1 MFTDTVKLV
10 FKLVGWPRGWRTS
23 LFSASCMLCVL
34 SFAPVL
40 AVQAASQVLYVNASA
55 PAGGNGSSWGT
66 AFQSVQTAVTAASS
80 GSQVW
85 VAAGT
90 YTEPAVSYTN
100 ILMKDGVSLYG
111 GFAGTETSLSQRNW
125 TTHLTILQGT
135 SGDTLI
141 KIPGLVAMPM
151 VISGFEMTGTVAI
164 NIAGSTTPVTI
175 SDNIFQALADIENVG
190 GNPLV
195 QFNTFQLNQRGA
207 QAVAL
212 TGAPQILDNILV
224 VPNGA
229 LNTSGIAVL
238 NNSSSLQAVV
248 ASNLLVG
255 VGTAISAESA
265 SPLIANN
272 TVVGA
277 TVAGISITS
286 GSSPTIVNNI
296 IAFNP
301 GIGIHNQVVQ
311 SLVEE
316 YNLVYGNGTNYSG
329 LSAGSHDIQENPL
342 FVNQTSNFELTASSP
357 AINAG
362 DDNVVQAGWVDLNGN
377 PRILGANVDLG
388 AYEVVPSGTILAT
401 PVISPSGGLFGEPP
415 TVTITSASQAATIY
429 YTLDGTTPSTSSTAY
444 TAPIT
449 VPLPATSS
457 TTTMLK
463 AVALTSSGQS
473 GMAIAQFGRVP
484 VVYVNASA
492 PAGGNGSSWG
502 TAFQSVQTAVTAA
515 SSGSQVWVAAGTY
528 TEPSVSYTNIL
539 MKDGVSLYGGFA
551 GTETSLSQR
560 NWTAHLTIL
569 QGTSGDTL
577 IKIPGLVAMPMV
589 ISGFEM
595 TGTVAINIAGSTTP
609 VTISNNIFQALA
621 GIENVGGNPL
631 IQFNTFQLN
640 QRGAQAVALTGA
652 PQILDNIL
660 VVQNG
665 ALNTSGIAVLNNSSS
680 LQGVVA
686 NDLLVGVGTAIS
698 AESASPLI
706 ENNTVV
712 GSTVAGIS
720 ITSGSSPTIVN
731 NIIAFN
737 PGIGIDNQVV
747 QSLVE
752 EYNLVYGNGTNYS
765 GLSAGSHDI
774 QENPLFVNQTSNF
787 QLTASSPAL
796 TTADGSVVQSGWV
809 DLDGNPMTP
818 GADPAMGA
826 YQVAASSSK
835 EAVPNVVGD
844 TQAAATTAITG
855 AGLVAGTVTKQS
867 SSTVASGSVISESP
881 VAGTSVSAGSA
892 VNLVVSSGPAS
903 IAVPNVV
910 GDTQAA
916 ATTAIT
922 GAGLVAGTVTKQ
934 SSSTVASGSVISESP
949 VAGTSVSAGSAVNL
963 VVSSGPASIAVPN
976 VVGDTQAAAT
986 TAITGAGLV
995 AGTVTKQS
1003 SSTVASGSV
1012 ISESPVAG
1020 TSVSAGSAVNLVV
1033 SSGPASIAVPNVVG
1047 DTQAAATTAIT
1058 GAGLVAG
1065 TVTKQ
1070 SSSTVA
1076 SGSVI
1081 SESPVAGTS
1090 VSAGSAV
1097 NLVVSSG
1104 PATISVPNVVGDTQ
1118 AAATTAITGAGLV
1131 AGTVTKQSSST
1142 VASGSVISESPVAGT
1157 SVSAGSAVNLVV
1169 SSGPAPISVPNV
1181 VGDTQAA
1188 ATTAITGAGLVAGT
1202 VTTQSSSTVAS
1213 GSVISES
1220 PVAGTS
1226 VSTGS
1231 AVNLVVSSGPAQV
1244 SVPSV
1249 EPASGSGLEQT
1260 LTFRFTDQA
1269 GISDINVVDV
1279 LINSELDGQNACFLA
1294 YVPSANTLYLVDNGG
1309 DAGGPYAGSMV
1320 LNGGGGS
1327 IQNSQC
1333 QINSTGSVAT
1343 STGTTLALTLNV
1355 TFESAFAGNQIVHLA
1370 QVNTSGYT
1378 AGWQCVGV
1386 WQVPG
1391 SPAAQITISSQ
1402 SPSRG
1407 LSTAGIDQPF
1417 TFVITDT
1424 SGYADLGVV
1433 NVLINNFINGIDAC
1447 YLAYAESSNTLYLV
1461 DNEGDVG
1468 GPYAGSMVLNGTG
1481 SIQNSQCQI
1490 EGAGSSAVGSGDTLT
1505 LTLNILF
1512 YEGFAGNQSVYS
1524 AARDSGGNNNTG
1536 WQALGTWSVQ

>member
-1 MFTDTVKLV
+1 MFC
-10 FKLVGWPRGWRTS
+10 
-23 LFSASCMLCVL
+23 AL
-34 SFAPVL
+34 SIGLLPT
-40 AVQAASQVLYVNASA
+40 VQAASPVFYVNASA

-66 AFQSVQTAVTAASS
+66 AFQSVQKAVTAASS

-125 TTHLTILQGT
+125 TAHLTILQGT

-175 SDNIFQALADIENVG
+175 SNNIFQALADIENVG
-190 GNPLV
+190 GNPLI
-195 QFNTFQLNQRGA
+195 QFNTFQLNQKGA

-224 VPNGA
+224 VQNGV

-255 VGTAISAESA
+255 MGTAISAESA

-272 TVVGA
+272 TVVGSTA
-277 TVAGISITS
+277 AGISITS

-296 IAFNP
+296 IAFNS

-415 TVTITSASQAATIY
+415 TVTITCASSGATIY
-429 YTLDGTTPSTSSTAY
+429 YTLNGSTPSTSSTAY
-444 TAPIT
+444 TGPIT

-457 TTTMLK
+457 TTTTLK

-609 VTISNNIFQALA
+609 VTISDNIFQALA
-621 GIENVGGNPL
+621 DIENVGGNPL
-631 IQFNTFQLN
+631 VQFNTFQLN
-640 QRGAQAVALTGA
+640 QRGAQAMALTGA
-652 PQILDNIL
+652 PQILDNIV

-665 ALNTSGIAVLNNSSS
+665 VLNTSGIAVLNNSSS
-680 LQGVVA
+680 LQAVVVS
-686 NDLLVGVGTAIS
+686 NLLVGVGTAIS
-698 AESASPLI
+698 AESAKPLI
-706 ENNTVV
+706 ANNTVV
-712 GSTVAGIS
+712 GATVAGIS

-796 TTADGSVVQSGWV
+796 TTADGSVVQSGWM

-835 EAVPNVVGD
+835 ESVPNVVGD

-963 VVSSGPASIAVPN
+963 VVSSGPAQVSVPN

-1033 SSGPASIAVPNVVG
+1033 SSGPASIV
-1047 DTQAAATTAIT
+1047 
-1058 GAGLVAG
+1058 
-1065 TVTKQ
+1065 
-1070 SSSTVA
+1070 
-1076 SGSVI
+1076 
-1081 SESPVAGTS
+1081 
-1090 VSAGSAV
+1090 
-1097 NLVVSSG
+1097 
-1104 PATISVPNVVGDTQ
+1104 VPNVVGDTQ

-1202 VTTQSSSTVAS
+1202 VTKQSSSTVAS

-1226 VSTGS
+1226 VSAGS
-1231 AVNLVVSSGPAQV
+1231 AVNLVVSSGPA
-1244 SVPSV
+1244 
-1249 EPASGSGLEQT
+1249 SGSGPNVVYVNASAPAGGNGSSWGTAFQSVQT
-1260 LTFRFTDQA
+1260 AVNAASPGSQVWVAAGTYSEPAVNYTNILMQA
-1269 GISDINVVDV
+1269 GVS
-1279 LINSELDGQNACFLA
+1279 
-1294 YVPSANTLYLVDNGG
+1294 LYGG
-1309 DAGGPYAGSMV
+1309 
-1320 LNGGGGS
+1320 
-1327 IQNSQC
+1327 
-1333 QINSTGSVAT
+1333 
-1343 STGTTLALTLNV
+1343 
-1355 TFESAFAGNQIVHLA
+1355 FAGTETSLSQRNWTTHL
-1370 QVNTSGYT
+1370 
-1378 AGWQCVGV
+1378 
-1386 WQVPG
+1386 
-1391 SPAAQITISSQ
+1391 TILQ
-1402 SPSRG
+1402 
-1407 LSTAGIDQPF
+1407 
-1417 TFVITDT
+1417 
-1424 SGYADLGVV
+1424 
-1433 NVLINNFINGIDAC
+1433 
-1447 YLAYAESSNTLYLV
+1447 
-1461 DNEGDVG
+1461 
-1468 GPYAGSMVLNGTG
+1468 GT
-1481 SIQNSQCQI
+1481 
-1490 EGAGSSAVGSGDTLT
+1490 SGDTLMKIPGGSAIPMVVSGFEMT
-1505 LTLNILF
+1505 GTVAINI
-1512 YEGFAGNQSVYS
+1512 
-1524 AARDSGGNNNTG
+1524 AASTTPVTISNNIFQALADIENVGGNPLIQFNTFQLNQRGAQAMALTGAPQILDNTLVVQNGALNTSGIAVLNNSSSLQAVVANNLLVGVGTAISAESASPLIANNTVVGAAVAGISITSGSSPTIVNNIIAFNPGIGIDNQIVQKVVEEYNLVYGNGTNYSNLSAGSHDLQKNPLFVNQTSNFQLTASSPALNAGDPNVVQAG
-1536 WQALGTWSVQ
+1536 WVDLNGNPITPGAALAMGAY